1 MESEGTSRADAS
13 AEAVGRAGR
22 GRGRPSVVDV
32 GAVTEAAFLLWS
44 EHGYAETGWKE
55 LAETTGVSARTLMR
69 HFGTRDRIAWAGV
82 EAANER
88 LEQAIV
94 ELRDEPD
101 AAAAVRRAI
110 VASVS
115 HDVHVRRSAAAW
127 FRLIAAEP
135 ELVATAAAA
144 NRMWTARLA
153 AHLAERLPGAGP
165 AVCAA
170 LAAAY
175 EAATFSALRGWADGD
190 APGDPADAVDAA
202 LAWIRL
208 GR

>member
-1 MESEGTSRADAS
+1 MT
-13 AEAVGRAGR
+13 R

-44 EHGYAETGWKE
+44 DRGYAETGWKE
-55 LAETTGVSARTLMR
+55 LAEATGVSARTLMR

-88 LEQAIV
+88 LEQAIA
-94 ELRDEPD
+94 ELRAEPD
-101 AAAAVRRAI
+101 PAAAVRRAI

-115 HDVHVRRSAAAW
+115 HDEHVARSAAAW

-144 NRMWTARLA
+144 NRLWTARLA
-153 AHLAERLPGAGP
+153 AHLAERLPGATP

-175 EAATFSALRGWADGD
+175 EAATFAALRAWAERATPGD
-190 APGDPADAVDAA
+190 APDDPADAVDAA

-208 GR
+208 AS

>member
-1 MESEGTSRADAS
+1 MT
-13 AEAVGRAGR
+13 R
-22 GRGRPSVVDV
+22 GRGRPSVVDA

-44 EHGYAETGWKE
+44 ERGYAETGWKE

-88 LEQAIV
+88 LEQAIA
-94 ELRDEPD
+94 ELREEPD
-101 AAAAVRRAI
+101 AAVAVRRAI

-115 HDVHVRRSAAAW
+115 HDEHVRRSAAAW

-135 ELVATAAAA
+135 ALLATAAAA
-144 NRMWTARLA
+144 NRVWTARLA
-153 AHLAERLPGAGP
+153 THLAERLPGAGP

-175 EAATFSALRGWADGD
+175 EAATISALRSWAERGGS
-190 APGDPADAVDAA
+190 GDPADAVDTA

-208 GR
+208 APDAP